1 MRSTKLP
8 APGSPAYTRLREDV
22 LSYLWRRYPQ
32 HCVVLTDPRSRRAID
47 VGIARAARHGFR
59 DAVDIR
65 PFVGLMVFL
74 GSHFDEDPQLP
85 WAGEHLRQSARASR
99 ADAMTG
105 LLGET
110 ARRMEPIVGRSGEYY
125 RRALAWSDARGFEEI
140 AAAHD
145 DSDDGLRGFLRQLYR
160 RKYDALG
167 DDSVERLIQGARSA
181 ARQHGLTA
189 GPAVIV
195 YLGLMFLLGSAFDR
209 DPFHPWAS
217 EALATAAASGPAPR
231 GCELHERAIE
241 TLRRYTRLDRL
252 MQTRTSGG

>member
-1 MRSTKLP
+1 MRSTKLH

-59 DAVDIR
+59 DAAEVR

-85 WAGEHLRQSARASR
+85 WAGEHLRRSARASR

-105 LLGET
+105 LLAET
-110 ARRMEPIVGRSGEYY
+110 VRRMQPIVGQRGEYY
-125 RRALAWSDARGFEEI
+125 RRALAWSDARGFETI
-140 AAAHD
+140 AASHD

-167 DDSVERLIQGARSA
+167 DDSVEQLIQGARSA

-189 GPAVIV
+189 GSAVIV
-195 YLGLMFLLGSAFDR
+195 YLGLMFLLGSGFDR

-217 EALATAAASGPAPR
+217 EALATEAAPR
-231 GCELHERAIE
+231 PQPQGWELHERAIE

-252 MQTRTSGG
+252 MQARASGG